1 MYQHVCIYRIYIC
14 TNRYIQAMYTHTHMY
29 ICTIACRPSPSCS
42 PPRPPPGSHPLRT
55 PARSGG
61 RCRVAVGVEE
71 GEGEREWWVSAGEGE
86 GEREDGQNGRSPT
99 SRRITV
105 SRRTLCASI
114 SLLTSPSRNGEDS
127 RTSRAGELLKNLL
140 CFCGSFHNFRVWL
153 DEGEKWKFV

>member
-1 MYQHVCIYRIYIC
+1 MPYIYVYMYQHVCIYRIYIC

-105 SRRTLCASI
+105 SRRTFCASI
-114 SLLTSPSRNGEDS
+114 SLLRLPLLRGTAKIRGH
-127 RTSRAGELLKNLL
+127 RELGN
-140 CFCGSFHNFRVWL
+140 C
-153 DEGEKWKFV
+153 